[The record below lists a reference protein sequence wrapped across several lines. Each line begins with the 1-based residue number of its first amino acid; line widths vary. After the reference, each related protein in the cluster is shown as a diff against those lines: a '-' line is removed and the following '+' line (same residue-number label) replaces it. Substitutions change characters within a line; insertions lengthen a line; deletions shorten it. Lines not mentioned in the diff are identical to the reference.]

1 MVTQR
6 SCINGDAHTR
16 EASVEMATL
25 NEYRSKFRLLSK
37 HEVITE
43 RKKLF
48 ETINGDAF
56 FPLKAW
62 PKEYQRLFWAKPIG
76 DKDTFKLMLF
86 CLGNGCAPQ
95 LITDW
100 IILSQGWLP
109 SKAEKR
115 ARRLDFILNNVDVKR
130 NIDLDYDKWLYL
142 NRRPLSKICSSVT
155 REGMWQARS
164 CIQEKQ
170 KNKKQ
175 QQKKKL

>member
-43 RKKLF
+43 RRKLF

-62 PKEYQRLFWAKPIG
+62 PKEYQRIFWAKPIG
-76 DKDTFKLMLF
+76 NKDTFKLMLF
-86 CLGNGCAPQ
+86 CLENGCAPQ

-100 IILSQGWLP
+100 IILSQSWFP
-109 SKAEKR
+109 CIAEKR
-115 ARRLDFILNNVDVKR
+115 AQQLDFILNNVDVNR
-130 NIDLDYDKWLYL
+130 NIWFYFDLDYDKWLYL
-142 NRRPLSKICSSVT
+142 NGLPKVNSAL
-155 REGMWQARS
+155 Q
-164 CIQEKQ
+164 
-170 KNKKQ
+170 
-175 QQKKKL
+175 